1 MLLSMAQP
9 TCPTCW
15 HACRFTC
22 DSQLRSEAVAAAA
35 MRAFSQDAQRIMDAA
50 TAAAMAAVRPAEAGA
65 SAEDA
70 AKAAPVVAA
79 SLPSVGKQE
88 GSLPG
93 SSEPQQVGKSGDGGA
108 ASAKASA
115 AAHRHMRA

>member
-1 MLLSMAQP
+1 MPYMARSIQ
-9 TCPTCW
+9 PTCW

-22 DSQLRSEAVAAAA
+22 ESQLRSEAVAAAA

-70 AKAAPVVAA
+70 AKAASSVAA

-93 SSEPQQVGKSGDGGA
+93 PSEPQQAGKNGDGGA
-108 ASAKASA
+108 AGAQASA
-115 AAHRHMRA
+115 AAHRHTRA